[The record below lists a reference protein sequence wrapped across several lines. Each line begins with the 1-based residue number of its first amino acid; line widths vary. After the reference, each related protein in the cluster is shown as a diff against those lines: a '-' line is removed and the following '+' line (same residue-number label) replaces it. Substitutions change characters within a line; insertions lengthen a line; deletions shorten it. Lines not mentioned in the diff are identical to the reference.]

1 MTVSRDL
8 KVGLRYAYESWGS
21 DMCPSTEAGGPSKG
35 ERVRVEIAGPLFV
48 DWCAGE
54 LPLYGREKL
63 GMRDSKGCLA
73 GLDEVAKSGPELRDK
88 CHCKAD

>member
-35 ERVRVEIAGPLFV
+35 ERVRVGIAGPLFV
-48 DWCAGE
+48 DW
-54 LPLYGREKL
+54 
-63 GMRDSKGCLA
+63 
-73 GLDEVAKSGPELRDK
+73 
-88 CHCKAD
+88 